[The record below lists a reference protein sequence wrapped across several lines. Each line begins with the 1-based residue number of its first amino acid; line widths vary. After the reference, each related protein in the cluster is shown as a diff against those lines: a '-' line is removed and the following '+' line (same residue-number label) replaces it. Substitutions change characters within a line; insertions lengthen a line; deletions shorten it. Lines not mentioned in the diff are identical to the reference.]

1 MQEEAPNIVWCAWT
15 GDNELSP
22 NRKAA
27 LESIRASN
35 PAGDVILVTPEN
47 VADFMVE
54 GSPFHPIY
62 EHLSLVHRSDY
73 LRAYLMY
80 HHGGAYTDLK
90 RQRGSLT
97 EAIELLNADPDRWLV
112 AGPIPRFPA

>member
-1 MQEEAPNIVWCAWT
+1 M
-15 GDNELSP
+15 
-22 NRKAA
+22 
-27 LESIRASN
+27 
-35 PAGDVILVTPEN
+35 ILVTPEN
-47 VADFMVE
+47 VADFIVE